1 LGKILGAV
9 KKIRSANI
17 GNKSQTLIYGGFRHA
32 VQEIS
37 LSEKLE
43 VGPVYKL
50 HKKKKLSKAAGRFD
64 EKRGKKLST
73 KERPK
78 KQ

>member
-1 LGKILGAV
+1 M
-9 KKIRSANI
+9 
-17 GNKSQTLIYGGFRHA
+17 
-32 VQEIS
+32 S